1 MPQSHLVRLVRERI
15 SQSGDRAA
23 FRIKHDGQ
31 WQVTGWQDLGRSMDR
46 CARAL
51 IRAGH
56 QPTGMVGICS
66 RNMPAWTQA
75 DLGILAARG
84 VSVPIYPTSTLAQVR
99 YIVRDAGI
107 RLLFVGEQPQFDQ
120 ALELLNSGEIAE
132 IVALD
137 ASVDLRGCTH
147 ASHFHTFLD
156 QEQDPASEQELRNR
170 EAQYRMDDLLTL
182 IYTSGTTG
190 EPKGVMLD
198 FANIAACFEMH
209 NTRLDLSDQDVSL
222 CMLPLSH
229 VFERVWTY
237 YVIYRGAENVYIRDP
252 QQVMD
257 VIGEVRPTVMCAVP
271 RLYEKAYAMIRERVA
286 QAPPLRQK
294 LFAWA
299 TGVGTRVFAHRQD
312 GTRVPV
318 WLAGQQW
325 LAERLVFRP
334 LRARFGGRTR
344 FLPVAGAR
352 LADDVNL
359 FFQAMGLNITYG
371 YGLTETTATVC
382 CYETGCF
389 KLGSIGTALDGVEV
403 KLGENH
409 ELLVRA
415 PTVMRGYYNKPE
427 ATREVMTDDGF
438 LRTGDAGHV
447 DAEGHLYFT
456 ERIKELM
463 KTSNGQYV
471 APQLVEGT
479 LGKDRYIDQIA
490 IVADARHFVSALI
503 VPSFESLEEYAR
515 SINLQYQ
522 TKADLLRHSAVV
534 AFFETRIQ
542 QLQQE
547 LARFQQVK
555 KFTLLPSAFSVELGE
570 ITPTM
575 KLRRRIIE
583 ANYRDEIEAMYERL
597 IATDVRLKP
606 DASKG
611 GPVCQA
617 G

>member
-1 MPQSHLVRLVRERI
+1 MALG
-15 SQSGDRAA
+15 GDRAA
-23 FRIKHDGQ
+23 LRVQEDGA
-31 WQVTGWQDLGRSMDR
+31 WQTISW
-46 CARAL
+46 RAL
-51 IRAGH
+51 GEAMDGCAQALIHAGH
-56 QPTGMVGICS
+56 QPAEMVGLCA
-66 RNMPAWTQA
+66 RNMPEWTQA

-84 VSVPIYPTSTLAQVR
+84 VSVPIYPTSTLEQVR
-99 YIVRDAGI
+99 YIVRDARIG
-107 RLLFVGEQPQFDQ
+107 LLVVGEQPQFDQ
-120 ALELLNSGEIAE
+120 ALQLLRDGEIRQ

-137 ASVDLRGCTH
+137 SRVDLRGCPQATH
-147 ASHFHTFLD
+147 FQTFLA
-156 QEQDPASEQELRNR
+156 QGRQPANEQELRRR

-198 FANIAACFEMH
+198 FANLAACFEMH
-209 NTRLDLSDQDVSL
+209 DARLDLTERDVSL

-229 VFERVWTY
+229 VFERAWTY
-237 YVIYRGAENVYIRDP
+237 YVLACGAENVYIRDP
-252 QQVMD
+252 QAVMD
-257 VIGEVRPTVMCAVP
+257 VIGDVRPTVMCSVP
-271 RLYEKAYAMIRERVA
+271 RLYEKAYAAIQARVA
-286 QAPPLRQK
+286 QAPRLRRT

-299 TGVGTRVFAHRQD
+299 TAVGEQIVEYRQT
-312 GTRVPV
+312 GASVPL
-318 WLAGQQW
+318 WLGAKRW
-325 LAERLVFRP
+325 LAERLVFRK
-334 LRARFGGRTR
+334 LRGRFGGRIR
-344 FLPVAGAR
+344 LLPVAGAR

-382 CYETGCF
+382 CYERDRF
-389 KLGSIGTALDGVEV
+389 RLGSIGTALKGVEV
-403 KLGENH
+403 KLGDNN

-415 PTVMRGYYNKPE
+415 PTVMRGYYNKPD

-438 LRTGDAGHV
+438 LRTGDAGAV
-447 DAEGHLYFT
+447 DPEGHLYFT

-479 LGKDRYIDQIA
+479 IGKDRFIDQIA

-522 TKADLLRHSAVV
+522 CRADLLRHSAVA
-534 AFFETRIQ
+534 AFFEARIEA
-542 QLQQE
+542 LQQE

-555 KFTLLPSAFSVELGE
+555 KFTLLPSAFSVEAGE
-570 ITPTM
+570 VTPTM

-583 ANYRDEIEAMYERL
+583 ANYRTEIDAMY
-597 IATDVRLKP
+597 A
-606 DASKG
+606 
-611 GPVCQA
+611 A